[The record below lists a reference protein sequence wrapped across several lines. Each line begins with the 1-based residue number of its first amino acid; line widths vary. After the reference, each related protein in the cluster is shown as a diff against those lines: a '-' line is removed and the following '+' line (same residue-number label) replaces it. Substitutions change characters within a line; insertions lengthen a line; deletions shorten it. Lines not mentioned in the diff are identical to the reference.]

1 MIDPRGK
8 KGPHLMVV
16 VWRLIQLA
24 VQAYLHCLVPLT
36 FFQRSLIY
44 QPTRCDRLPA
54 DRANASNLVVDV
66 VVKSVDGL
74 DLNGWLQIA
83 GSWRG
88 AMDVDARSLLAR
100 GGPLVLYFP
109 GNAGMRSYRTVQLA
123 ELGSLD
129 AHVLIM
135 DYRGYADN
143 PGRPSEAA
151 FARDARS
158 VWNYLIEEL
167 GVSPNRVVIYGE
179 SLGGGVAT
187 RLASD
192 LCTAGIEPGGLIV
205 QSTFNSLVAVAQ
217 KHFPVI
223 PVSLLLADR
232 YPSEQRIAKVTCPI
246 LQIHGKR
253 DTIVPFELGQRLFDA
268 APAQSSSGVAKRQ
281 LVMPRTDHNDVYDFV
296 IDPELVEGLRDFLD
310 LVRGQV
316 AVRSAE
322 GRADSGSEMRP
333 MNMAVLPVRDV
344 GRTINLDGSVVI
356 PILLLAVVSAVWW
369 FGRRKIGE

>member
-1 MIDPRGK
+1 LIDPRGK
-8 KGPHLMVV
+8 KGPHFMVV
-16 VWRLIQLA
+16 VWRLVQLA
-24 VQAYLHCLVPLT
+24 VQAYLLCLVPLT